1 MYTFHFVNEEYL
13 TMERVIDFKIENVM
27 IIY

>member
-1 MYTFHFVNEEYL
+1 MYTFHFVNEDYL
-13 TMERVIDFKIENVM
+13 TMEGVIDFKIENVM